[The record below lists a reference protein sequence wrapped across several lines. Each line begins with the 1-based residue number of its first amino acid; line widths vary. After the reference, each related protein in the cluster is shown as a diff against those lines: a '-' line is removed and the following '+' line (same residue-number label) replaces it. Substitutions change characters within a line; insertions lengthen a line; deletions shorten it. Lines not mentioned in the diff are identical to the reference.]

1 MAKSHFGPPVGGFG
15 LVTEIC
21 GFHWLYSG
29 DNLKAMGAFVL
40 E

>member
-1 MAKSHFGPPVGGFG
+1 MAKSNFGLPVGGFG
-15 LVTEIC
+15 LVTGIC

-29 DNLKAMGAFVL
+29 DKLKAMGAYVL